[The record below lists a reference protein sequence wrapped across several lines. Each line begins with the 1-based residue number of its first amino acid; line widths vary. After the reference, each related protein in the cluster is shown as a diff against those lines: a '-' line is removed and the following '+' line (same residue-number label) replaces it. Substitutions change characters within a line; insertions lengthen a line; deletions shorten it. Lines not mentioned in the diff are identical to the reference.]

1 MSYLLDIMKTRH
13 NIQFF
18 SDKVPDKDL
27 IDDILKKAHLLVPH
41 KNNFW
46 YYKIRV
52 YGPEHKKE
60 KRLLGMA
67 SVGGEGK
74 DKFRDGNEDDT
85 KRLGEI
91 YDEWHSDNNRK
102 KGYPKIDGCNFNM
115 QVTAPYLLVYTHQK
129 DYLSKSQENTSYF
142 KTGKQQEIFK
152 KQFNKK
158 NKIDWVIQAS
168 MHGISTA
175 YICAENK
182 LYASFC
188 KCYFYNKFIDSNIIK
203 DKKIEDTAFLLGIG
217 YRDVFKPHFQSL
229 VGKPEYNEIVEWQ

>member
-1 MSYLLDIMKTRH
+1 MSYLIDIMKTRH

-18 SDKVPDKDL
+18 SDKIPNKDL

-46 YYKIRV
+46 YYRVKV
-52 YGPEHKKE
+52 YGPEHKEE
-60 KRLLGMA
+60 KRLIGMA

-74 DKFRDGNEDDT
+74 DKFRGGDEEDI

-91 YDEWHSDNNRK
+91 YDEWSSKENKK
-102 KGYPKIDGCNFNM
+102 KGYPKIEGCNFNM

-129 DYLSKSQENTSYF
+129 EYLSKKQENSSYF
-142 KTGKQQEIFK
+142 KSGKQKEIFK
-152 KQFNKK
+152 NQFNKK
-158 NKIDWVIQAS
+158 QNLDWIIQAS

-188 KCYFYNKFIDSNIIK
+188 RCYFYNHLIHTDILRP
-203 DKKIEDTAFLLGIG
+203 DEQTAFMLGIG
-217 YRDVFKPHFQSL
+217 YRDVDKPYFQSL
-229 VGKPEYNEIVEWQ
+229 VGKPEYDEIVEWQ

>member
-1 MSYLLDIMKTRH
+1 MSYLIDIMKTRH

-18 SDKVPDKDL
+18 SDKIPDKELVDS
-27 IDDILKKAHLLVPH
+27 ILKKAHLLVPH

-46 YYKIRV
+46 YYRVKV
-52 YGPEHKKE
+52 YGPEHKEE
-60 KRLLGMA
+60 KRFLGMA
-67 SVGGEGK
+67 SVAGEGK
-74 DKFRDGNEDDT
+74 DKFRGGNEEEM

-91 YDEWHSDNNRK
+91 YDEWSSEENRK

-129 DYLSKSQENTSYF
+129 NFMSKSQENASYY
-142 KTGKQQEIFK
+142 KSGKQKEIFRK
-152 KQFNKK
+152 ETNSNYRF
-158 NKIDWVIQAS
+158 DWVIQAS

-188 KCYFYNKFIDSNIIK
+188 RCYFYNHLIHTDILRP
-203 DKKIEDTAFLLGIG
+203 DERTAFMLGIG
-217 YRDVFKPHFQSL
+217 YRDVDKPYFQSL
-229 VGKPEYNEIVEWQ
+229 VGKPEYDEIVEWK

>member
-1 MSYLLDIMKTRH
+1 MSYLIDIMKTRH

-18 SDKVPDKDL
+18 SDKIPNKDL

-46 YYKIRV
+46 YYRVKV
-52 YGPEHKKE
+52 YGPEHKEE
-60 KRLLGMA
+60 KRLIGMA

-74 DKFRDGNEDDT
+74 DKFRGCDVEDI

-91 YDEWHSDNNRK
+91 YDEWSSKENKK
-102 KGYPKIDGCNFNM
+102 KGYPKIEGCNFNM

-129 DYLSKSQENTSYF
+129 EYLSKKQENSSYF
-142 KTGKQQEIFK
+142 KSGKQKEIFK
-152 KQFNKK
+152 NQFNKK
-158 NKIDWVIQAS
+158 QNLDWIIQAS

-188 KCYFYNKFIDSNIIK
+188 RCYFYNHLIHTDILRP
-203 DKKIEDTAFLLGIG
+203 DEQTAFMLGIG
-217 YRDVFKPHFQSL
+217 YRDVDKPYFQSL
-229 VGKPEYNEIVEWQ
+229 VGKPEYDEIVEWK

>member
-1 MSYLLDIMKTRH
+1 MSYLIDIMKTRH

-18 SDKVPDKDL
+18 SDKIPNKDL

-46 YYKIRV
+46 YYRVKV
-52 YGPEHKKE
+52 YGPEHKDE
-60 KRLLGMA
+60 KRLIGMA

-74 DKFRDGNEDDT
+74 DKFRGGDEEDI

-91 YDEWHSDNNRK
+91 YDEWSSKENKK
-102 KGYPKIDGCNFNM
+102 KGYPKIEGCNFNM

-129 DYLSKSQENTSYF
+129 EYLSKKQENSSYF
-142 KTGKQQEIFK
+142 KSGKQKEIFK
-152 KQFNKK
+152 NQFNKK
-158 NKIDWVIQAS
+158 QNLDWIIQAS

-175 YICAENK
+175 YICSENK

-188 KCYFYNKFIDSNIIK
+188 RCYFYNHLIHTDILRP
-203 DKKIEDTAFLLGIG
+203 DEQTAFMLGIG
-217 YRDVFKPHFQSL
+217 YRDVDKPYFQSL
-229 VGKPEYNEIVEWQ
+229 VGKPEYDEIVEWK